1 MAIDLYAELG
11 VSREATTVEI
21 RRAYRR
27 RAKHAHPDAGGS
39 PEAFERLQL
48 AHDILTDPEK
58 RRIYDETGVIDT
70 PRADNTDAAALGIIS
85 QLLASFLDGDIEPHQ
100 VDLRRKMIDQAREM
114 LDGANKVIAKSGRA
128 AARARK
134 LMGRFK
140 TKADSAPTPVEAMLQ
155 RQIAQ
160 NEAAEAKHKFAKTAF
175 VRAIEMLEAWDFDP
189 ERQQPADF
197 NSLFYGARSAQ
208 QQNPFFNTGQR
219 GFYGG
224 FG

>member
-1 MAIDLYAELG
+1 VAIDLYAELG
-11 VSREATTVEI
+11 VSREASVVEI

-58 RRIYDETGVIDT
+58 RRTYDETGAIDE
-70 PRADNTDAAALGIIS
+70 PRADNMDAAALGIIS
-85 QLLASFLDGDIEPHQ
+85 QLLASFLDGDVEPHE
-100 VDLRRKMIDQAREM
+100 VDLRRRMIDQAREM
-114 LDGANKVIAKSGRA
+114 LDGANKVIARSGRA

-140 TKADSAPTPVEAMLQ
+140 TKADSAPTPVEVMLQ
-155 RQIAQ
+155 RQISQ

-175 VRAIEMLEAWDFDP
+175 VRAIEMLEAWDFDH
-189 ERQQPADF
+189 ERPMPADF
-197 NSLFYGARSAQ
+197 GQSLFRSTNSTFQQRPFFSNSFYGA
-208 QQNPFFNTGQR
+208 
-219 GFYGG
+219 
-224 FG
+224 